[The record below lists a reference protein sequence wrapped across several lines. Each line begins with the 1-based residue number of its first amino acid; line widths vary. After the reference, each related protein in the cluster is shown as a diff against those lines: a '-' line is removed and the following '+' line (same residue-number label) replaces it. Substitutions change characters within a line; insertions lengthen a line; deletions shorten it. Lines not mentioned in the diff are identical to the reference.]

1 MTTSNKP
8 VITELRRV
16 LEFYRPA
23 LLKAFWFSLV
33 ASLLV
38 LAPIIY
44 MFEVYGRVVDAQSME
59 TPPLADRPGGLGLRG
74 DGSFG
79 MGAR

>member
-1 MTTSNKP
+1 MTPSGKP
-8 VITELRRV
+8 VLSELRLA
-16 LEFYRPA
+16 LEAHRPA
-23 LLKAFWFSLV
+23 LIRAFWFSLV

-59 TPPLADRPGGLGLRG
+59 TR
-74 DGSFG
+74 
-79 MGAR
+79 